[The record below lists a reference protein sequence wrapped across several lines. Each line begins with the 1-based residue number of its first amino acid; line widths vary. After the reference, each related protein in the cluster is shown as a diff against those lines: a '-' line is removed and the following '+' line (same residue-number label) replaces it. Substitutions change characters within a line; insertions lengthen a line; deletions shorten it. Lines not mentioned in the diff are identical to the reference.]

1 MDWLLYHSRSFRIEN
16 PGKYNSVSLVLKK
29 AEIDSDRVP
38 GNVTIGALS
47 AARTRFG
54 RERDVMGLKI
64 YPAILLLGCSLCFN
78 SAKSAATSADHLQ
91 PSAQEPAK
99 APHRVQGKVPFSYD
113 YAEALNLARRNG
125 KPIFAYFTY
134 AT

>member
-1 MDWLLYHSRSFRIEN
+1 MR
-16 PGKYNSVSLVLKK
+16 LK
-29 AEIDSDRVP
+29 
-38 GNVTIGALS
+38 
-47 AARTRFG
+47 
-54 RERDVMGLKI
+54 M

-78 SAKSAATSADHLQ
+78 SARSAATSADHQQ
-91 PSAQEPAK
+91 PSVQEPAK
-99 APHRVQGKVPFSYD
+99 EPHRVLGKVPFSYY